1 SAGAVV
7 IHKALKGKLRKMSGV
22 FQSLLTPEKRAVRRL
37 LELSRDKN
45 SYFGGLVQD
54 FISYVTDRGLLQTV
68 RQFLTQMKSYLQQ
81 SSELQPPLESLIPD
95 EQTERVLEKAMH
107 KLVLKPLKPVLTL
120 ALHEASVRS
129 GAWAELRENL
139 NVAKTKMPAEMGVSD
154 AAPPDH
160 VSLEKIRTK
169 LLSISKLYSPEKKV
183 QRLLQVCKL
192 IYAVMEDNSGRLFG
206 ADDFLPMLTY
216 VLAQCDVP
224 QLDHEVLYMMELLD
238 PALLNGEG
246 GYYLTSVY
254 GALSLI
260 KNVREEQAERA
271 LSSQTRDTLHQWHRR
286 RTMQRTA
293 PSIDDFQNYLRVAL
307 QERDSGC
314 TAKTLRVR
322 PQATVEDVCSLCA
335 VKFCVDEP
343 QEYGLFLETD
353 GGRQQLAPDTHPQK
367 IKAELHSRERPAAFH
382 FIYRRPQDVLD
393 HCQKDLVSNLN
404 PKAKPVLFLHGVFS
418 VWMKELTVFLT
429 L

>member
-1 SAGAVV
+1 RTLLNLRCSNHFTKYVLDSGYSGYSPHRRITLLERLVRTHSVWLQLGLSQQGA
-7 IHKALKGKLRKMSGV
+7 LT
-22 FQSLLTPEKRAVRRL
+22 LLQKQPPRSFVVRR
-37 LELSRDKN
+37 SASQRRKVVSVRMDSDSAPVRD
-45 SYFGGLVQD
+45 FT
-54 FISYVTDRGLLQTV
+54 VTE
-68 RQFLTQMKSYLQQ
+68 K
-81 SSELQPPLESLIPD
+81 
-95 EQTERVLEKAMH
+95 RVLEKAMH

-382 FIYRRPQDVLD
+382 FIYRRGQRFYGGGPDFAPGPDVASP
-393 HCQKDLVSNLN
+393 C
-404 PKAKPVLFLHGVFS
+404 FRCFR
-418 VWMKELTVFLT
+418 
-429 L
+429 